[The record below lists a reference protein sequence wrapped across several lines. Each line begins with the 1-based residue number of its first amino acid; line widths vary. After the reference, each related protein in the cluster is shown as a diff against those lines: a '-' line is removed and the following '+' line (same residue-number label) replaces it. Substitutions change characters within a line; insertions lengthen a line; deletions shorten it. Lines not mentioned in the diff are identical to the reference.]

1 MVLFFQDELKPLDN
15 FLQSKI
21 AVHHILLLP
30 RARKDLP
37 ASQGEDA
44 ECQSASSIAI
54 LP

>member
-1 MVLFFQDELKPLDN
+1 MLFFKDELKSLDN

-21 AVHHILLLP
+21 AGRPIVLLP

-37 ASQGEDA
+37 APQGEDA
-44 ECQSASSIAI
+44 EYQSASSIAI